1 MFFSSGGMSL
11 LRLNLDP
18 LKLEETMSTL
28 DRNGRGVS
36 KNSGSSFAVVDVVVA
51 EDFDL
56 VVSFLG
62 TAFDPPPPICEEN
75 CFAVEGDKFHE
86 N

>member
-1 MFFSSGGMSL
+1 
-11 LRLNLDP
+11 
-18 LKLEETMSTL
+18 
-28 DRNGRGVS
+28 VS